1 MTTSRSLV
9 FSVFLSGFV
18 FAGATIAFLMTGSR
32 PLTVQLDDRPVF
44 TGRIQDLATPYFAS
58 VTALSVGVGL
68 TSFALLSWQDTS
80 RRFAQSAT
88 QVAALKQQLQLQ
100 EGMVESL
107 RFSEAKLHASG
118 LNFFL
123 ESAPEVS
130 QSSAHPALS
139 ESPLPIAFPQSE
151 AARPRS
157 VHTQA
162 MENHAQV
169 SAKQHPSQM
178 EELVGSLKQIMHR
191 IEQLQMSQVNDRA
204 DSIDPSLHL

>member
-9 FSVFLSGFV
+9 FSVFLSSFV
-18 FAGATIAFLMTGSR
+18 FAGATIAFLATGSR
-32 PLTVQLDDRPVF
+32 PLTIQLDDRPVF

-58 VTALSVGVGL
+58 VTALSFGVGL

-80 RRFAQSAT
+80 RRFAQSAS
-88 QVAALKQQLQLQ
+88 QVAALKQQVQLQ

-107 RFSEAKLHASG
+107 KFSEAKLQAAG

-123 ESAPEVS
+123 EPTLSSSQAPQPS
-130 QSSAHPALS
+130 LG
-139 ESPLPIAFPQSE
+139 ESTLPIAFPQPE
-151 AARPRS
+151 VPQYRTVPA
-157 VHTQA
+157 QA

-169 SAKQHPSQM
+169 SKQHPSQM

-191 IEQLQMSQVNDRA
+191 IEQLQISQVNDRA